1 MLIKDLD
8 LNKIFTSISID
19 EDLFN
24 LEKIRT
30 YITDDINT
38 IKFRVD
44 IIEDLL
50 NNPDICGCLEEMLHL
65 INELENYG
73 SSFY

>member
-38 IKFRVD
+38 I
-44 IIEDLL
+44 
-50 NNPDICGCLEEMLHL
+50 
-65 INELENYG
+65 
-73 SSFY
+73 